1 MTPGAF
7 FYVIGPSGAGKDSVM
22 AWARA
27 ASDPGRIAFAHR
39 YITRPALADAENHIA
54 LSPAEFAARRR
65 AGWFALDWESHGL
78 SYGIGCE
85 IDRWRADGVAV
96 LVSGSRAY
104 FAEAAARYPEI
115 CPVLITAPEDIR
127 RARLR
132 KRNREAGQ
140 ALAERLED
148 HIEVLHPRMV
158 RIENSGAVAEA
169 GEALAALLRGS
180 DD

>member
-1 MTPGAF
+1 MTPGSF

-22 AWARA
+22 TWARA

-39 YITRPALADAENHIA
+39 YITRPALADAENHIS

-78 SYGIGCE
+78 SYGIGRE

-127 RARLR
+127 RARLQ
-132 KRNREAGQ
+132 KRNRETGP
-140 ALAERLED
+140 ALAERLEERF
-148 HIEVLHPRMV
+148 EVAHPRLV
-158 RIENSGAVAEA
+158 TIENRGALAEA
-169 GEALAALLRGS
+169 GEALAAVLRGS
-180 DD
+180 

>member
-7 FYVIGPSGAGKDSVM
+7 IYVIGPSGAGKDSVI

-27 ASDPGRIAFAHR
+27 ASDPSRIAFAHR

-54 LSPAEFAARRR
+54 LTPVEFAARRR

-78 SYGIGCE
+78 SYGIGRE
-85 IDRWRADGVAV
+85 IDSWRADGIAV
-96 LVSGSRAY
+96 VVNGSRIHL
-104 FAEAAARYPEI
+104 AEAAARYPEI
-115 CPVLITAPEDIR
+115 RPVLITAPEDIR

-132 KRNREAGQ
+132 KRNREAGL

-148 HIEVLHPRMV
+148 HVEVLHPRMV
-158 RIENSGAVAEA
+158 RIANSGAVAEA
-169 GEALAALLRGS
+169 GKALASLLRGS
-180 DD
+180 GD

>member
-78 SYGIGCE
+78 SYGIGRE
-85 IDRWRADGVAV
+85 IDRWRADGIAV
-96 LVSGSRAY
+96 VINGSRAY
-104 FAEAAARYPEI
+104 LAEAIARYPEI
-115 CPVLITAPEDIR
+115 RPVLITAPEDIR
-127 RARLR
+127 QARLR

-140 ALAERLED
+140 ALAERMKD

-169 GEALAALLRGS
+169 GEVLAALLRGS